1 MNRYLLRFYK
11 KGNMRFLS
19 HLDLYRLFR
28 RAVNRAGIEI
38 DFSHGFNPHEKV
50 NIVQPLSLGFESEA
64 EFFEID
70 TVLPHEPA
78 ALMEELNRSLPDG
91 IRFDRA
97 AEIER
102 RSKNLTGLVSRS
114 AYSAR
119 MPFQGSAPDAE
130 AFLAQDRVIMLRRE
144 KKTGNMVERDVKAL
158 ISRFSCEK
166 TDGELRFE
174 MLLSSSSNAIVNPLN
189 LIEAFL
195 KWAGA
200 PYVREE
206 IRITRTAM
214 YISQNGEEKDL
225 SSL

>member
-11 KGNMRFLS
+11 RGNMRFLS

-38 DFSHGFNPHEKV
+38 DFSRGFNPHEKV
-50 NIVQPLSLGFESEA
+50 NIVQPLSLGFESDA

-70 TVLPHEPA
+70 TLAPHRPEE
-78 ALMEELNRSLPDG
+78 LMEELNRSLPEG

-97 AEIER
+97 CEIER

-119 MPFQGSAPDAE
+119 MPFSGEAPDAE
-130 AFLAQDRVIMLRRE
+130 AFLAQDKVIMLRRD
-144 KKTGNMVERDVKAL
+144 KKSGSMVERDVKGL
-158 ISRFSCEK
+158 ISRFSCESSE
-166 TDGELRFE
+166 GELRFD
-174 MLLSSSSNAIVNPLN
+174 MLLSSSSNAIVNPMN

-195 KWAGA
+195 KWADVQ
-200 PYVREE
+200 YVREE
-206 IRITRTAM
+206 IRITRTAL
-214 YISQNGEEKDL
+214 YISQGGEEKDL
-225 SSL
+225 SAL